1 MLQKKEQSALLNLN
15 SEQIL
20 KLLIKLNLTCIA
32 LILFYT
38 FIDDFVFHISG
49 SLNLRIFYYCV
60 YAFFNTL
67 FFSCFSLYLLF
78 KNKFSEN
85 SNLLYILLISIQTI
99 ILLIGIFADIYHT
112 YLALTIP
119 IPPLNIG

>member
-1 MLQKKEQSALLNLN
+1 M
-15 SEQIL
+15 
-20 KLLIKLNLTCIA
+20 A
-32 LILFYT
+32 LILIYT
-38 FIDDFVFHISG
+38 FIDDFVINTAG
-49 SLNLRIFYYCV
+49 SLNLKIFYYCI

-67 FFSCFSLYLLF
+67 FFNCFSIYLYF

-85 SNLLYILLISIQTI
+85 SNLLYVMLISIQTL

-112 YLALTIP
+112 YLELTIP